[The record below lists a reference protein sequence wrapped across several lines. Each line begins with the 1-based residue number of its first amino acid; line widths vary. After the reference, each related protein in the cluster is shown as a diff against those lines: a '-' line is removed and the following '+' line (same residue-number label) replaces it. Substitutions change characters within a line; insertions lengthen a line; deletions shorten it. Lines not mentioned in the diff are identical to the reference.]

1 MSERKLNAN
10 LMKLLCFCFKT
21 DHVYS
26 TVQLISKIKSQNKAN
41 VPKREKNHRINFFPA
56 SAIFFVCISISDI
69 KGKSMELMRFNLRS
83 TDVNGNSSFVFN
95 INKMICRCTVCSD
108 RKCMLIARSFVH
120 SC

>member
-41 VPKREKNHRINFFPA
+41 VPKREKNHRINFFQLQP
-56 SAIFFVCISISDI
+56 FF
-69 KGKSMELMRFNLRS
+69 
-83 TDVNGNSSFVFN
+83 SF
-95 INKMICRCTVCSD
+95 
-108 RKCMLIARSFVH
+108 A
-120 SC
+120 